1 MLSSPVFEDIHWAGL
16 TLCKAD
22 SCSQALCL
30 TFHTFR
36 NLTADILS
44 SVSLTEINIE
54 FSLSQRF
61 IFKFNKPLVIYVI
74 VNPLNWPFSE
84 LQLFPYGYWLIPWE
98 TADGCFT
105 RALRLK
111 SFHVDASGPGEEM
124 SLSHKGRAAFNL
136 VAELANA
143 FQGNCCEVENR

>member
-1 MLSSPVFEDIHWAGL
+1 MQGRFLLPGLVFNIP
-16 TLCKAD
+16 
-22 SCSQALCL
+22 
-30 TFHTFR
+30 FHTFR

-111 SFHVDASGPGEEM
+111 SFHVDASGPGEER